1 LKKLSFYFSNVNAVL
16 QLKPKA
22 AVKTTG
28 RFLINTTMGICGLF
42 DVATKMR
49 IIDKEEDF
57 GQTLG
62 RYGIGNGAYL
72 VLSIYN

>member
-1 LKKLSFYFSNVNAVL
+1 
-16 QLKPKA
+16 
-22 AVKTTG
+22 
-28 RFLINTTMGICGLF
+28 MGICGLF
-42 DVATKMR
+42 DVATKMG